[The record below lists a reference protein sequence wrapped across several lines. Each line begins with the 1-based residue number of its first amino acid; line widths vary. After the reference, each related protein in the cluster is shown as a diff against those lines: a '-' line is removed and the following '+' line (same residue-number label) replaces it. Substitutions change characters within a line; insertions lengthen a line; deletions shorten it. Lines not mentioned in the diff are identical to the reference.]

1 VAFKLLERKNEN
13 AGVEG
18 DEMSFVDH
26 LEELR
31 WHIIR
36 AVLAILICAIVV
48 FVYIDPIMDMVVF
61 GPIEKGF
68 VTYDFLCKLGHRL
81 MNSDVL
87 CLPVPNI
94 QMQTTTFGGQF
105 ISSLTIAFVVG
116 VIIAFPYVFWELWR
130 FVKPALRP
138 NELKNTR
145 GAIFFVTFFF
155 MLGVAFGYFL
165 LAPFTFSFLSNY
177 KIGTANIIETKPVL
191 NDYIDNLV
199 DITVGAGLAFEL
211 PVISFVLTRIG
222 LITPKFLK
230 EYRKYA
236 YVALLVIAAIIT
248 PSPDWMSQM
257 IVVLPL
263 ILLYE
268 FSIVISRRVARNQE
282 KRDAEEWS

>member
-1 VAFKLLERKNEN
+1 MALKLLERRTQ
-13 AGVEG
+13 GVKEG
-18 DEMSFVDH
+18 AEMSFVDH

-31 WHIIR
+31 WHIVR
-36 AVLAILICAIVV
+36 AVIAVLICAIFV
-48 FVYIDPIMDMVVF
+48 FVYIDEVMDIIIF

-68 VTYDFLCKLGHRL
+68 VTYSWLCNFGHKIGVGD
-81 MNSDVL
+81 SL
-87 CLPVPNI
+87 CLPVPNV

-105 ISSLTIAFVVG
+105 LSSITIAFMCG
-116 VIIAFPYVFWELWR
+116 LILSFPYVFWEVWR
-130 FVKPALRP
+130 FIKPALKP
-138 NELKNTR
+138 HELKNTR

-155 MLGVAFGYFL
+155 MTGVAFGYFL

-177 KIGTANIIETKPVL
+177 KIGTHNIIETKPVL
-191 NDYIDNLV
+191 NDYIDNLI

-211 PVISFVLTRIG
+211 PVISYVLTRIG
-222 LITPKFLK
+222 LITPTFLR

-236 YVALLVIAAIIT
+236 YVGLLVIAAVIT

-268 FSIVISRRVARNQE
+268 FSIVVSGRVAKAAAVKE
-282 KRDAEEWS
+282 AEEWS

>member
-1 VAFKLLERKNEN
+1 
-13 AGVEG
+13 
-18 DEMSFVDH
+18 MSFVDH

-31 WHIIR
+31 WHIVRSVI
-36 AVLAILICAIVV
+36 AIVVCAIVV
-48 FVYIDPIMDMVVF
+48 FVYIDEVMDLVIF

-68 VTYDFLCKLGHRL
+68 VTYEWLCKLGHKIA
-81 MNSDVL
+81 NSDAL
-87 CLPVPNI
+87 CLPVPNV

-105 ISSLTIAFVVG
+105 ISSITIAFISGLIV
-116 VIIAFPYVFWELWR
+116 AFPYVLWELWR
-130 FVKPALRP
+130 FVKPALKP

-145 GAIFFVTFFF
+145 GAIFWVSFFF
-155 MLGVAFGYFL
+155 LLGVAFGYFM

-177 KIGTANIIETKPVL
+177 KVGTHNIIETKPVL

-199 DITVGAGLAFEL
+199 DITVGSGLAFEL

-222 LITPKFLK
+222 LITPMFLK

-236 YVALLVIAAIIT
+236 YVALLVIAAVIT

-263 ILLYE
+263 VCLYE
-268 FSIVISRRVARNQE
+268 FSVVVAGRVYSQDKKKE
-282 KRDAEEWS
+282 LQEWS